1 MEPHQGTGKYIGHWV
16 QILEE
21 DGISAALPCSL
32 TTLGTWTTFFPLGS
46 VAKDKYLFWRKT
58 SFSFKKK
65 IFCFSH
71 DPNMCLVTPCWTQLS
86 CFAPSPPSLLAAL
99 FLGTEKAFFCLLQR
113 IEPHGQTLGN
123 LLRTVPLSFH
133 QESRLILRWIYFP
146 EVRRPHFTT
155 DDLQGFFWS
164 SEVFT
169 HQSRMKQELRSHL
182 SSLSGVW
189 TKLGTLTRIVWSTEE
204 FVSFDDSGSLQ

>member
-1 MEPHQGTGKYIGHWV
+1 MVRKYFFRWFSRLQPVLTSFVSVLHEDTDWKRLSYTCMEPHQGTGKHIGHWV

-21 DGISAALPCSL
+21 DGISAALSCSL

-86 CFAPSPPSLLAAL
+86 CFAPSPPSLLADI
-99 FLGTEKAFFCLLQR
+99 FLGTEKAFFCLSQR
-113 IEPHGQTLGN
+113 IEPYGQKLGN

-133 QESRLILRWIYFP
+133 QESRLILRWICCP
-146 EVRRPHFTT
+146 EVR
-155 DDLQGFFWS
+155 S
-164 SEVFT
+164 
-169 HQSRMKQELRSHL
+169 
-182 SSLSGVW
+182 
-189 TKLGTLTRIVWSTEE
+189 
-204 FVSFDDSGSLQ
+204 